1 MTEITTASRRD
12 PADLA
17 LTEIDGEPRALDL
30 DIAARL
36 GMARP
41 TNIRQLIERN
51 REELETFGSL
61 HRSRAMIEA
70 GKGAEREVTEYR
82 LNEEQALTIAQI
94 SRAPNAKEVRGMLV
108 KVFVAWR
115 RGQLID
121 QAGDG
126 HDLATR
132 TNGISRMLA
141 EKVTGME
148 KLLADMSAR
157 FDQFAALAAAAQ
169 PGTALVTTHASANEI
184 AIERGAKQKGRHG
197 LTVRIGNFLELAC
210 RDAGEQVLPGR
221 DGKRM
226 FPRSILIGRVLAY
239 VDALVADHNRALDAQ
254 GDLLVPANRRRA
266 LAKATMADALTG
278 TIRDGI
284 AALVFEGELI
294 FFDTMATDVE
304 EGAEIVAVLNTWIGG
319 PGRFV
324 PCIAGERQ
332 PGYGPLVRTVSGRA
346 VESAHPIM
354 YRVAGPIV
362 DRQPLPGAA

>member
-126 HDLATR
+126 HDLAAR

-226 FPRSILIGRVLAY
+226 FPRSIMMGHVLDY

-254 GDLLVPANRRRA
+254 GDLLGTGRRRA
-266 LAKATMADALTG
+266 LAKVAVAD
-278 TIRDGI
+278 TIIGAAREGL
-284 AALVFEGELI
+284 AALVFGDELI
-294 FFDTMATDVE
+294 FFDTTADDVE
-304 EGAEIVAVLNTWIGG
+304 EGAEVVAALYTRIGG
-319 PGRFV
+319 AGRFV

-332 PGYGPLVRTVSGRA
+332 PGYGPLARPVHGPHVR
-346 VESAHPIM
+346 SAFPLI

-362 DRQPLPGAA
+362 GRQPLHRAA